1 MLSHVVITRYYKKDA
16 ERLRNTNSIN
26 TYGFITHFNN
36 AFLSSLV
43 PDDSY
48 CHAKQI
54 WDQAGSFTYSIYS
67 SLGWLVTVLAHLGIL
82 VEVLEDLPA
91 PVSVLP
97 VLSEPVQIKQAL
109 HRLRAKEVVSVCK
122 LRRGQITTRETIT

>member
-1 MLSHVVITRYYKKDA
+1 M
-16 ERLRNTNSIN
+16 
-26 TYGFITHFNN
+26 
-36 AFLSSLV
+36 
-43 PDDSY
+43 
-48 CHAKQI
+48 
-54 WDQAGSFTYSIYS
+54 
-67 SLGWLVTVLAHLGIL
+67 TVFSHLGVL

-122 LRRGQITTRETIT
+122 LRRGQTDTHKKQSHRKLTISMKNFTAVK